1 MHDDDDDDDG
11 VSFGMTSEVIARR
24 SNYLVFPA
32 SQSEELNTSWSA
44 STAIIS

>member
-1 MHDDDDDDDG
+1 MYDDDDG
-11 VSFGMTSEVIARR
+11 VSFGMTSEVLLLARR